1 MKFTNKQD
9 RNLFLEKNIKKNS
22 YGSFALVTYEGK
34 THSIYFSRYNM
45 EDGPYFLEAPN
56 QLFGIEIPDNVDVND
71 WVEEYIN
78 NVYEMDYLEE
88 LKANNE
94 YEDFK
99 DEIKTFIVD
108 GKFYEIDS
116 PQTGPFLPDVLDD
129 LTLISE
135 EYCLWYLLNV
145 ENKEIGEMEIL

>member
-9 RNLFLEKNIKKNS
+9 RNLFLEKNIKKDS

-78 NVYEMDYLEE
+78 NVKIYHGENTTNLFAPSIG
-88 LKANNE
+88 LLA
-94 YEDFK
+94 
-99 DEIKTFIVD
+99 
-108 GKFYEIDS
+108 
-116 PQTGPFLPDVLDD
+116 
-129 LTLISE
+129 
-135 EYCLWYLLNV
+135 CLLRLLQ
-145 ENKEIGEMEIL
+145 